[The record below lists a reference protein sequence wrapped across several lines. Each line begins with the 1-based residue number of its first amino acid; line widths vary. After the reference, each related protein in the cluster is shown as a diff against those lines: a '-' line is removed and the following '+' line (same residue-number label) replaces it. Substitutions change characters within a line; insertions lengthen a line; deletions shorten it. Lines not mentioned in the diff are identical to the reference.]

1 MERDSVSLV
10 LKEYTKFVAS
20 SRLLEVLPF
29 LGKRNFKSSS
39 QKMVADRAQMRLVD
53 MDVVQILHADLTS
66 GQQVEGRMVRAEL
79 NNFGNTHDLKRRH

>member
-39 QKMVADRAQMRLVD
+39 QKMVADGAQMRLVD

-66 GQQVEGRMVRAEL
+66 GQQVEGRMGRAEL
-79 NNFGNTHDLKRRH
+79 NNFGNTHDLKRGH